1 MKRLSITLAVIGI
14 FALSMTAIQFN
25 NNIEKSN
32 AYSASR
38 LTQRNFNR
46 IKLGGGSKQISRI
59 LGKQTGESSDG
70 SGRRELY
77 FEQKFK
83 KKRIKIMIEI
93 QKVKGKDMVIEKRWV
108 ERLR

>member
-1 MKRLSITLAVIGI
+1 MKRISIALVVIGI

-32 AYSASR
+32 AYSATR

-46 IKLGGGSKQISRI
+46 IKLGGGSKQISKI

-70 SGRRELY
+70 SGRVLY
-77 FEQKFK
+77 YEQKFK
-83 KKRIKIMIEI
+83 KKRIKIEVEI
-93 QKVKGKDMVIEKRWV
+93 QKVKGKDMVIEKKWV